1 MNIIRQ
7 ILTVWEQWIQI
18 LAARNEYVNIFF
30 FFEHT
35 DKFLPFFF
43 LALIEVVLAVL
54 IPTFKFELSNKEI
67 YWNFTGVQY
76 PTVGTESTKAEMF
89 LRLSLLKS
97 L

>member
-43 LALIEVVLAVL
+43 FGIDRGCLGSPNPDFQV
-54 IPTFKFELSNKEI
+54 
-67 YWNFTGVQY
+67 
-76 PTVGTESTKAEMF
+76 
-89 LRLSLLKS
+89 
-97 L
+97 